1 SLSISAKKS
10 KSNAKTKDNR
20 NDTDGGEFEDD
31 DSHLSFEK
39 IVMEDNFG
47 KSKKIKKALLKN
59 KIFVDTDEST
69 TSPSES
75 QSNNNEVTFPS
86 ELLYSID
93 DGKSFF
99 GALLIPGD
107 RTKKNLF
114 ALKLVDK
121 LCIHKEAVRYKFKLT
136 TQQLEVEWPN
146 IHEGILN
153 KRRNWKKVP
162 TNITTCDSRISSE
175 EANG

>member
-39 IVMEDNFG
+39 IVMG
-47 KSKKIKKALLKN
+47 KLN
-59 KIFVDTDEST
+59 RTEIFVDTDEST

-121 LCIHKEAVRYKFKLT
+121 VFSKEEL
-136 TQQLEVEWPN
+136 LEIDPT
-146 IHEGILN
+146 
-153 KRRNWKKVP
+153 KKSK
-162 TNITTCDSRISSE
+162 NY
-175 EANG
+175 